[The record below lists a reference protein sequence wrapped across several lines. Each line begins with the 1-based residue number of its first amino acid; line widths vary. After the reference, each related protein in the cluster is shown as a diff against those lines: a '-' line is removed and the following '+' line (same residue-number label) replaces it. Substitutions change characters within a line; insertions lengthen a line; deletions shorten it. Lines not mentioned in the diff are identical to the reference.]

1 LFFIS
6 RNKKLHL
13 LFFLIKGSLT
23 IYIKTIAM
31 TSNAIPRKQ
40 LFTASCLAL
49 LVTSLSFGI
58 RAGILG
64 KLGTDFHLNA
74 SELGTIAATAFW
86 GFPLAIV
93 IGGFIV
99 DIIGMKRLLEMAF
112 IFHLAGIILTIT
124 ATGYWTLFFSTLLIG
139 IANGTV
145 EAACNPLVASLF
157 TDKKTTKLNH
167 FHLWF
172 PGGIVIGTLIVFGM
186 NHLAARGILFN
197 TTNVWQYEVATM
209 LIPTLIYGYLFFK
222 LKFPVSERVAAGVSN
237 STMYKSIFTGLFLFM
252 IICMFGTAITELFT
266 GQWIDV
272 LLKNVTDNALLI
284 LTLDTGVMVVGRA
297 FAGPVVKQFSPQGVL
312 LISSILA
319 TIGLY
324 LLGHTTGNMI
334 FVGALVFG
342 MGVCYF
348 WPTMIGF
355 VSENL
360 PKTGA
365 VGMNLMGGAGMFAVS
380 LYMIFMGKHY
390 DAIVASKLPA
400 GANLQSYIQAPP
412 GSEMANT
419 LFEANKAAGPAI
431 INFTMMIPLCL
442 IVAFAGLNVYM
453 RGRKRPDILAAA
465 SAGH

>member
-1 LFFIS
+1 MS
-6 RNKKLHL
+6 
-13 LFFLIKGSLT
+13 ST
-23 IYIKTIAM
+23 
-31 TSNAIPRKQ
+31 AIPRKQ

-64 KLGTDFHLNA
+64 KLGTDFNLSA

-86 GFPLAIV
+86 GFPLAVV

-99 DIIGMKRLLEMAF
+99 DIIGMKRLLELAF
-112 IFHLAGIILTIT
+112 LFHLAGIVLTIF
-124 ATGYWTLFFSTLLIG
+124 ATGYWTLFLSTLLIG

-157 TDKKTTKLNH
+157 TDNKTTKLNH

-172 PGGIVIGTLIVFGM
+172 PGGIVIGTLIVF
-186 NHLAARGILFN
+186 ILNKFG
-197 TTNVWQYEVATM
+197 VPWQIEVATM

-222 LKFPVSERVAAGVSN
+222 LKFPVTERVAAGVS
-237 STMYKSIFTGLFLFM
+237 TAAMYKAVVSGLFLFM
-252 IICMFGTAITELFT
+252 ILCMFGTAITELFT

-284 LTLDTGVMVVGRA
+284 LTLETGVMVVGRA

-312 LISSILA
+312 LMSAILA
-319 TIGLY
+319 SLGLY
-324 LLGHTTGNMI
+324 LLGHSTGNMI
-334 FVGALVFG
+334 FVGALIFG

-348 WPTMIGF
+348 WPTMLGF

-380 LYMIFMGKHY
+380 IYMILMGKHY
-390 DAIVASKLPA
+390 DALVASKLPA
-400 GANLQSYIQAPP
+400 GADIQLYKQAAP
-412 GSEMANT
+412 GSEMANA
-419 LFEANKAAGPAI
+419 LYEANKAAGPAI
-431 INFTMMIPLCL
+431 INFTLMIPLAL
-442 IVAFAGLNVYM
+442 IVAFLGLNLYM
-453 RGRKRPDILAAA
+453 RGRKKPELMAPV